1 MIDALA
7 RNKITP
13 FLDRLAPR
21 VAQSGLTANRL
32 TLLAL
37 GFGLAACFFA
47 AMAIY
52 PLAFVFFAVSRFI
65 DGMDGA
71 VARAAGET
79 NLGSFMDFFCDFAVF
94 AAFPF
99 FFILGAPEHSMSA
112 VILLF
117 SYVMMMNAYL
127 LHHLFA
133 LRTGA
138 TEGAVGGIVENT
150 EMIVFVLLCCLLP
163 IGFSA
168 FAIFFA
174 LMCLATAAL
183 RTLKIIQLLKA

>member
-1 MIDALA
+1 MIDAIA

-13 FLDRLAPR
+13 FLDKLAPR
-21 VAQSGLTANRL
+21 VAQSGLSANRL

-52 PLAFVFFAVSRFI
+52 PLAFVFFAASRFI
-65 DGMDGA
+65 DGLDGA

-163 IGFSA
+163 MGFSA

-174 LMCLATAAL
+174 LMCLATAGL
-183 RTLKIIQLLKA
+183 RTLKIIHLLKG